1 MKPKEDSYFE
11 LGFDSGLSDYTY
23 FGEPMTE
30 NGDVID
36 WWHFSG
42 SGRWEGTEPLKVTA
56 NPIGKIYD
64 MSMAPGDVPYVT
76 KRVVDIFNAD
86 KCLDGAVQFIPVKYG
101 VNTIYIMNILPVVAC
116 VDDRKTESIM
126 RWQTEDGEPDR
137 IGQYR
142 QIIGLRVDPKRLK
155 GIDIC
160 RVQDWEVSIIISQ
173 RLRTL
178 LEAHHVKGVV
188 FWPV

>member
-1 MKPKEDSYFE
+1 MEKKRNEFYSVVFDDS
-11 LGFDSGLSDYTY
+11 LNDYTY

-42 SGRWEGTEPLKVTA
+42 SGRWEGTELLNVTA
-56 NPIGKIYD
+56 NPIGKLYD
-64 MSMAPGDVPYVT
+64 ISMAPGDVPYVT
-76 KRVVDIFNAD
+76 KRVVDLFNAD
-86 KCLDGAVQFIPVKYG
+86 KSLSDAVQFIPLRYG
-101 VNTIYIMNILPVVAC
+101 VNTIYLMNILPLVEC
-116 VDDRKTESIM
+116 VDDEKTESIM
-126 RWQTEDGEPDR
+126 RWQAEDDEPDK

-142 QIIGLRVDPKRLK
+142 QIIGLRVDPERLV

-160 RVQDWEVSIIISQ
+160 RVQDWEVSIIVSQ
-173 RLRTL
+173 RVRMM
-178 LEAHHVKGVV
+178 LETHHVNGVV

>member
-1 MKPKEDSYFE
+1 M
-11 LGFDSGLSDYTY
+11 FDSGLSDYTY

-42 SGRWEGTEPLKVTA
+42 SGRWEGTEPLKVAA
-56 NPIGKIYD
+56 NPIGKLYD

-76 KRVVDIFNAD
+76 KRVVDLFNAGKLLSD
-86 KCLDGAVQFIPVKYG
+86 AVQFIPLRYG
-101 VNTIYIMNILPVVAC
+101 VNTIYIMNILPVVSC
-116 VDDRKTESIM
+116 VDEENTESIM
-126 RWQTEDGEPDR
+126 RWQSEDDEPDR

-142 QIIGLRVDPKRLK
+142 QIIGLRVDPVRLK

-160 RVQDWEVSIIISQ
+160 RVQGWEVSILISQ